1 MIALELNASQKKR
14 KNIIANKN
22 ITRNTYRIQ
31 ANDSMMRG
39 YFCIGFIDFMLKGK
53 SLLEYTNLFSPN
65 DHEKNDKIILTT
77 FDN

>member
-1 MIALELNASQKKR
+1 MIALELNASQKKG

-39 YFCIGFIDFMLKGK
+39 YFCIGFVDFMLKGK

-65 DHEKNDKIILTT
+65 DHEKNDKIILTI